1 MANLTARFQMID
13 EMSQKMANL
22 AAGGQTML
30 DKWESAGDAASA
42 AMDAISSSASYAVTA
57 ADGVATSIDSIEQAV
72 SGADSAAGDL
82 ADVLDQYGAAADE
95 AAQKTSYWTSAV
107 GGYDKAMMEATY
119 STQELVDMGVK
130 STAALDDLN
139 DMMSLCEKSSDNL
152 SKSVEASAGIHD
164 ALTASIKKTD
174 DQLDELMQNEK
185 LSTDTKK
192 ELEAASDA
200 AAEALKE
207 LAQAQLE
214 ADAAMQNYQ
223 AVMQSGTEDLGKL
236 EAAAEQVGHASESL
250 AAANGKASDA
260 TDALAKST
268 QKASDEADKASKTG
282 AEAVETIAQALAA
295 AGITATIKEITSAVY
310 DMTNAYSDA
319 EKIIVN
325 ATGATGDALDGLGAS
340 ALKAFSQND
349 DALSSVAGAVGEI
362 NTRLGYTGDTLS
374 EVTGQF
380 LDFADITGQ
389 EVVGSVQLVT
399 KIMNKWGEDAS
410 KLPDVLDDLAYAGQI
425 SGLSVT
431 TLSNTLITGASSLQ
445 EMGLSLENAIGLLA
459 KMELYGV
466 EGTSTI
472 TAMRTAV
479 KNFAADG
486 LDAQEALQ
494 DTITEIANMK
504 DSSEATTKAV
514 EVFGSKVGVD
524 FARAIRDGA
533 ITTDTL
539 TGSLDEAAG
548 TLERTA
554 AAGESLSEKWE
565 KANNKMTVAFTQTLE
580 PTIHDASAEL
590 AELWGNVGDFLS
602 EHPNVVKALTAV
614 GTGLGTV
621 AIGVA
626 GASASFV
633 FASSTVKAFV
643 SAISPFAPGLL
654 AAAAAVTAVTAAVTM
669 LGNKYEDTY
678 DEAMSMTAT
687 TAAQTKELESL
698 KEQYD
703 KACRTYGS
711 TSDQASTLKYRI
723 DELSDSLENN
733 GQSVDEYVS
742 NLDSVISKHND
753 LIDSFGSNTQ
763 AIHNSEVENLALVAQ
778 LDALASSTGNSAE
791 KQAQM
796 ETIINELNGS
806 IDGLNLTYEDLTE
819 NQSKAIAS
827 VKEMAKQQAEQELQ
841 KEKYQEYVDLLK
853 QQATEQETIKEN
865 NDAIAAAQ
873 ERVNEAQKVYDDYI
887 ADLYAQ
893 DPTGMATISAQWSEQ
908 AANLNAANE
917 ELQKYQDKQGEL
929 QKALDD
935 TSDRLEVIDRYY
947 TQQAEDAKA
956 AGGEIVSQQEAVS
969 QAYND
974 VRADVEKLCEA
985 YDAAYKAAKDSFE
998 GQFGLFDE
1006 ASTKSEDYLNASVAA
1021 AQAALDSQLNYWN
1034 TYTANIETLKGT
1046 SYQDLGITED
1056 NYKALMSY
1064 VQDGSE
1070 QAAGLAASMVQAINS
1085 GNKDAVSKL
1094 ANTLADVA
1102 AKQDEAA
1109 QATADWATDYE
1120 KQLDDFQAKMEETV
1134 DNLDM
1139 SDEAGKAAKDTIA
1152 EYVQKLKDG
1161 KKDAVAAA
1169 KDVAAQVALAL
1180 QSGSTYTPT
1189 APTPTTTTVSGH
1201 AGGTT
1206 DAEDVF
1212 IAGEEGPELIVGKQ
1226 GSTVFPTEETE
1237 KIIDALNGIDDAPA
1251 TTATAAPASETTYNT
1266 VTDDHSIM
1274 DSHDVAN
1281 EYAITDSHAVTDDHT
1296 TNNDRHDVT
1305 NQYDA
1310 TDSHDIANQYTTTD
1324 SHDTANQYTA
1334 NDYSVTDSHDLT
1346 DASVL
1351 NDSHDVTSID
1361 NSAQTVDSHDVA
1373 ESYTTDNSV
1382 ESHITQEQ
1390 AGTEKRFGQ
1399 FLQALAGISIDA
1411 PEPAPGESLLASM
1424 LGKAAD
1430 ILSGKNSD
1438 LPEIEAAY
1446 MGLTATPQAA
1456 TETYD
1461 LTELEDILTQQPAAP
1476 VAADEQQ
1483 ATATAAP
1490 ASETPEP
1497 VEPAPLNVLPVATAP
1512 QNAQNTPAETVKRVI
1527 LELVGKGAV
1536 TVSGGSGGG
1545 MTESDV
1551 LELLTDNMKPVLMG
1565 IIKQEIFEEGQLSY
1579 EY

>member
-1 MANLTARFQMID
+1 MANLTAKFQLID
-13 EMSQKMANL
+13 EMSQKL
-22 AAGGQTML
+22 EGIAATGEAML
-30 DKWESAGDAASA
+30 DNWESAGDAASA
-42 AMDAISSSASYAVTA
+42 ALDGISSSASSVESSL
-57 ADGVATSIDSIEQAV
+57 DGATSILEK
-72 SGADSAAGDL
+72 
-82 ADVLDQYGAAADE
+82 YNAAADD
-95 AAQKTSYWTSAV
+95 AAQKTDYWTNAV

-139 DMMSLCEKSSDNL
+139 DMMALCEKSSDEL

-164 ALTASIKKTD
+164 ELTASIKKTG
-174 DQLDELMQNEK
+174 DQLDDLMQNEK
-185 LSTDTKK
+185 LSAETKD
-192 ELEAASDA
+192 ELKAASDA

-207 LAQAQLE
+207 LAQAQLD

-223 AVMQSGTEDLGKL
+223 QVMASGTEDLDKL
-236 EAAAEQVGHASESL
+236 EAAAEQAGHAAESL

-310 DMTNAYSDA
+310 DLTDTYSNA

-325 ATGATGDALDGLGAS
+325 ATGATGDALDSLGTS
-340 ALKAFSQND
+340 MLKAYSGND
-349 DALSSVAGAVGEI
+349 DALDAVAGAVGEI

-374 EVTGQF
+374 DVTGQF

-389 EVVGSVQLVT
+389 DVVGSVQLVT
-399 KIMNKWGEDAS
+399 KVMNKWGEDSS
-410 KLPDVLDDLAYAGQI
+410 KLPNVLDDLAYAGQI

-548 TLERTA
+548 TLEKTA

-565 KANNKMTVAFTQTLE
+565 KANNKMNVAFTQTLE

-590 AELWGNVGDFLS
+590 AELYGNVGDFLS

-626 GASASFV
+626 GVSASFV
-633 FASSTVKAFV
+633 FANSTVKAFV
-643 SAISPFAPGLL
+643 SAISLFAPGLL
-654 AAAAAVTAVTAAVTM
+654 VAAAAVTM
-669 LGNKYEDTY
+669 LGDKYEDTY

-703 KACRTYGS
+703 KACRTYGD

-723 DELSDSLENN
+723 DELSASLDNN
-733 GQSVDEYVS
+733 GQSVDEYVAQI
-742 NLDSVISKHND
+742 DAVISKHDD

-763 AIHNSEVENLALVAQ
+763 AIHDSEVENLALAAQ
-778 LDALASSTGNSAE
+778 LDALASSTGNSTE

-796 ETIINELNGS
+796 EAIIDELNSS
-806 IDGLNLTYEDLTE
+806 IDGLNLTYEDLTS
-819 NQSKAIAS
+819 NQSKAIAN
-827 VKEMAKQQAEQELQ
+827 VKKMAKQQAEQEL
-841 KEKYQEYVDLLK
+841 KTEKYQEYVDLLK
-853 QQATEQETIKEN
+853 EQATQQEAIKEN
-865 NDAIAAAQ
+865 DAAIAAAQ
-873 ERVNEAQKVYDDYI
+873 ERVNEAQKVYEDYI
-887 ADLYAQ
+887 AELYAQ

-929 QKALDD
+929 QKTLDD
-935 TSDRLEVIDRYY
+935 TNDRLEVIDKYY
-947 TQQAEDAKA
+947 NQQAEDAKA
-956 AGGEIVSQQEAVS
+956 AGDEIVSAQEVVS
-969 QAYND
+969 QAYSD
-974 VRADVEKLCEA
+974 VRSDVEKLCEA
-985 YDAAYKAAKDSFE
+985 YNTAYEAAKDSFE

-1006 ASTKSEDYLNASVAA
+1006 ASTKSEDYLNSNVKA

-1034 TYTANIETLKGT
+1034 TYTANIETLKAT
-1046 SYQDLGITED
+1046 SADDLGITEE

-1070 QAAGLAASMVQAINS
+1070 QAAGLAASMVSAINS

-1094 ANTLADVA
+1094 ANTLADVT
-1102 AKQDEAA
+1102 AKQDAAA
-1109 QATADWATDYE
+1109 QATADWVTDYE
-1120 KQLDDFQAKMEETV
+1120 GQLDEFQAKMEGTV
-1134 DNLDM
+1134 DALDM

-1169 KDVAAQVALAL
+1169 KDVAASVALAL
-1180 QSGSTYTPT
+1180 QNSTTYTPST
-1189 APTPTTTTVSGH
+1189 TPTTTVPGH

-1206 DAEDVF
+1206 DAENVF
-1212 IAGEEGPELIVGKQ
+1212 IAGENGPELIVGKQ
-1226 GSTVFPTEETE
+1226 GSTVFPTEET
-1237 KIIDALNGIDDAPA
+1237 
-1251 TTATAAPASETTYNT
+1251 
-1266 VTDDHSIM
+1266 
-1274 DSHDVAN
+1274 
-1281 EYAITDSHAVTDDHT
+1281 
-1296 TNNDRHDVT
+1296 DR
-1305 NQYDA
+1305 
-1310 TDSHDIANQYTTTD
+1310 I
-1324 SHDTANQYTA
+1324 
-1334 NDYSVTDSHDLT
+1334 
-1346 DASVL
+1346 
-1351 NDSHDVTSID
+1351 
-1361 NSAQTVDSHDVA
+1361 
-1373 ESYTTDNSV
+1373 
-1382 ESHITQEQ
+1382 
-1390 AGTEKRFGQ
+1390 
-1399 FLQALAGISIDA
+1399 LQAISGISLDIPDRSS
-1411 PEPAPGESLLASM
+1411 PESM
-1424 LGKAAD
+1424 LSG
-1430 ILSGKNSD
+1430 ILSNAYDVVSGKNSD
-1438 LPEIEAAY
+1438 LSAIDAAY
-1446 MGLTATPQAA
+1446 TGVESSVAR
-1456 TETYD
+1456 
-1461 LTELEDILTQQPAAP
+1461 PAAAYSS
-1476 VAADEQQ
+1476 VLD
-1483 ATATAAP
+1483 
-1490 ASETPEP
+1490 S
-1497 VEPAPLNVLPVATAP
+1497 APLNVQPAANAAVSGAQSS
-1512 QNAQNTPAETVKRVI
+1512 QNAPGETVKKII
-1527 LELVGKGAV
+1527 LELVGKGSV
-1536 TVSGGSGGG
+1536 EVSGGSGSG
-1545 MTESDV
+1545 MTANDV
-1551 LELLTDNMKPVLMG
+1551 LELITDNIKPVLMG
-1565 IIKQEIFEEGQLSY
+1565 ILKQEIFEEGQLSY

>member
-1 MANLTARFQMID
+1 MANLTAKFQLID
-13 EMSQKMANL
+13 EMSQKL
-22 AAGGQTML
+22 EGIAATGEAML
-30 DKWESAGDAASA
+30 DNWESAGDAASA
-42 AMDAISSSASYAVTA
+42 ALDGISSSASSVESSL
-57 ADGVATSIDSIEQAV
+57 DGATSILEK
-72 SGADSAAGDL
+72 
-82 ADVLDQYGAAADE
+82 YNAAADD
-95 AAQKTSYWTSAV
+95 AAQKTDYWTNAV

-130 STAALDDLN
+130 STAALDDMN
-139 DMMSLCEKSSDNL
+139 DMMALCEKSSDEL
-152 SKSVEASAGIHD
+152 SKSVEASVGIHD
-164 ALTASIKKTD
+164 ELTASIKKTG
-174 DQLDELMQNEK
+174 DQLDDLMQNEK
-185 LSTDTKK
+185 LSAETKD
-192 ELEAASDA
+192 ELKAASDA

-207 LAQAQLE
+207 LAQAQLD

-223 AVMQSGTEDLGKL
+223 QVMASGTEDLDKL
-236 EAAAEQVGHASESL
+236 EAAAEQAGHAAESL

-310 DMTNAYSDA
+310 DLTDTYSNA

-325 ATGATGDALDGLGAS
+325 ATGATGDALDSLGAS
-340 ALKAFSQND
+340 MLKAYSGND
-349 DALSSVAGAVGEI
+349 DALDAVAGAVGEI

-389 EVVGSVQLVT
+389 DVVGSVQLVT
-399 KIMNKWGEDAS
+399 KVMNKWGEDSS
-410 KLPDVLDDLAYAGQI
+410 KLPNVLDDLAYAGQI

-554 AAGESLSEKWE
+554 ATGESLSEKWE
-565 KANNKMTVAFTQTLE
+565 KANNKMNVAFTQVLE

-590 AELWGNVGDFLS
+590 AELYGNVGDFLS

-626 GASASFV
+626 GVSASFV

-643 SAISPFAPGLL
+643 STISPFAPGLAPGL
-654 AAAAAVTAVTAAVTM
+654 LVAAAAVTALTAAVTM
-669 LGNKYEDTY
+669 LGDKYEDTY

-703 KACRTYGS
+703 KACRTYGD

-723 DELSDSLENN
+723 DELSASLDNN
-733 GQSVDEYVS
+733 GQSVDEYVAQI
-742 NLDSVISKHND
+742 DAVISKHDD

-763 AIHNSEVENLALVAQ
+763 AIHDSEVENLALAAQ
-778 LDALASSTGNSAE
+778 LDALASSTGNSTE

-796 ETIINELNGS
+796 EAIIDELNSS
-806 IDGLNLTYEDLTE
+806 IDGLNLTYEDLTR
-819 NQSKAIAS
+819 NQSKAIAN
-827 VKEMAKQQAEQELQ
+827 VKEMAKQQAEQEL
-841 KEKYQEYVDLLK
+841 KTEKYQEYVDLLEEQAN
-853 QQATEQETIKEN
+853 QQEAIKEN
-865 NDAIAAAQ
+865 DAAIAAAQ
-873 ERVNEAQKVYDDYI
+873 ERVNEAQKVYEDYI
-887 ADLYAQ
+887 AELYAQ

-929 QKALDD
+929 QKTLDD
-935 TSDRLEVIDRYY
+935 TNDRLEVIDKYY
-947 TQQAEDAKA
+947 NQQAEDAKA
-956 AGGEIVSQQEAVS
+956 AGDEIVSAQEAVS
-969 QAYND
+969 QAYSD
-974 VRADVEKLCEA
+974 VRSDVEKLCEA
-985 YDAAYKAAKDSFE
+985 YNTAYEAAKDSFE

-1006 ASTKSEDYLNASVAA
+1006 ASTKSEDYLDSNVKA

-1034 TYTANIETLKGT
+1034 TYTANIETLKAT
-1046 SYQDLGITED
+1046 SADDLGITEE

-1070 QAAGLAASMVQAINS
+1070 QAAGLAASMVSAINS

-1094 ANTLADVA
+1094 ANTLADVT
-1102 AKQDEAA
+1102 AKQDAAA
-1109 QATADWATDYE
+1109 QATADWVTDYE
-1120 KQLDDFQAKMEETV
+1120 GQLDEFQAKMEGTV
-1134 DNLDM
+1134 DALDM

-1169 KDVAAQVALAL
+1169 KDVAASVALAL
-1180 QSGSTYTPT
+1180 QNSTTYTPS
-1189 APTPTTTTVSGH
+1189 ATPTTTVPGH

-1206 DAEDVF
+1206 DAENVF
-1212 IAGEEGPELIVGKQ
+1212 IAGENGPELIVGKQ
-1226 GSTVFPTEETE
+1226 GSTVFPTEET
-1237 KIIDALNGIDDAPA
+1237 
-1251 TTATAAPASETTYNT
+1251 
-1266 VTDDHSIM
+1266 
-1274 DSHDVAN
+1274 
-1281 EYAITDSHAVTDDHT
+1281 
-1296 TNNDRHDVT
+1296 DR
-1305 NQYDA
+1305 
-1310 TDSHDIANQYTTTD
+1310 I
-1324 SHDTANQYTA
+1324 
-1334 NDYSVTDSHDLT
+1334 
-1346 DASVL
+1346 
-1351 NDSHDVTSID
+1351 
-1361 NSAQTVDSHDVA
+1361 
-1373 ESYTTDNSV
+1373 
-1382 ESHITQEQ
+1382 
-1390 AGTEKRFGQ
+1390 
-1399 FLQALAGISIDA
+1399 LQAISGISLDIPDRSS
-1411 PEPAPGESLLASM
+1411 PESM
-1424 LGKAAD
+1424 LSGILSKAYD
-1430 ILSGKNSD
+1430 IVSGKNSD
-1438 LPEIEAAY
+1438 LSAIDAAY
-1446 MGLTATPQAA
+1446 TGVESSVAR
-1456 TETYD
+1456 
-1461 LTELEDILTQQPAAP
+1461 PAAAYSS
-1476 VAADEQQ
+1476 VLD
-1483 ATATAAP
+1483 
-1490 ASETPEP
+1490 S
-1497 VEPAPLNVLPVATAP
+1497 APLNVQPAANAAVSGAQSS
-1512 QNAQNTPAETVKRVI
+1512 QNEPGETVKKII
-1527 LELVGKGAV
+1527 LELVGKGSV
-1536 TVSGGSGGG
+1536 EVSGGSGSG
-1545 MTESDV
+1545 MTANDV
-1551 LELLTDNMKPVLMG
+1551 LELITDNIKPVLMG
-1565 IIKQEIFEEGQLSY
+1565 ILKQEIFEEGQLSY

>member
-1 MANLTARFQMID
+1 MANLTAKFQLID
-13 EMSQKMANL
+13 EMSQKL
-22 AAGGQTML
+22 EGIAATGEAML
-30 DKWESAGDAASA
+30 DNWESAGDAASA
-42 AMDAISSSASYAVTA
+42 ALDGISSSASSVESSL
-57 ADGVATSIDSIEQAV
+57 DGATSILEK
-72 SGADSAAGDL
+72 
-82 ADVLDQYGAAADE
+82 YNAAADD
-95 AAQKTSYWTSAV
+95 AAQKTDYWTNAV

-139 DMMSLCEKSSDNL
+139 DMMALCEKSSDEL
-152 SKSVEASAGIHD
+152 SKSVEASVDIHD
-164 ALTASIKKTD
+164 ELTASIKKTG
-174 DQLDELMQNEK
+174 DQLDDLMQNEK
-185 LSTDTKK
+185 LSAETKD
-192 ELEAASDA
+192 ELKAASDA

-207 LAQAQLE
+207 LAQAQLD

-223 AVMQSGTEDLGKL
+223 QVMASGTEDLDKL
-236 EAAAEQVGHASESL
+236 EAAAEQAGHAAESL

-310 DMTNAYSDA
+310 DLTDTYSNA

-325 ATGATGDALDGLGAS
+325 ATGATGDALDSLGAS
-340 ALKAFSQND
+340 MLKAYSGND
-349 DALSSVAGAVGEI
+349 DALDAVAGAVGEI

-389 EVVGSVQLVT
+389 DVVGSVQLVT
-399 KIMNKWGEDAS
+399 KVMNKWGEDSS
-410 KLPDVLDDLAYAGQI
+410 KLPNVLDDLAYAGQI

-565 KANNKMTVAFTQTLE
+565 KANNKMNVAFTQVLE

-590 AELWGNVGDFLS
+590 AELYGNVGDFLS

-626 GASASFV
+626 GVSASFV
-633 FASSTVKAFV
+633 FASSTVM

-654 AAAAAVTAVTAAVTM
+654 VAAAAVTALTAAVTM
-669 LGNKYEDTY
+669 LGDKYEDTY

-703 KACRTYGS
+703 KACRTYGD

-723 DELSDSLENN
+723 DELSASLDNN
-733 GQSVDEYVS
+733 GQSVDEYVAQI
-742 NLDSVISKHND
+742 DAVISKHDD

-763 AIHNSEVENLALVAQ
+763 AIHDSEVENLALAAQ
-778 LDALASSTGNSAE
+778 LDALASSTGNSTE

-796 ETIINELNGS
+796 EAIIDELNSS
-806 IDGLNLTYEDLTE
+806 IDGLNLTYEDLTS
-819 NQSKAIAS
+819 NQSKAIAN
-827 VKEMAKQQAEQELQ
+827 VKEMAKQQAEQEL
-841 KEKYQEYVDLLK
+841 KTEKYQEYVDLLK
-853 QQATEQETIKEN
+853 EQATQQEAIKEN
-865 NDAIAAAQ
+865 DAAIAAAQ
-873 ERVNEAQKVYDDYI
+873 ERVNEAQKVYEDYI
-887 ADLYAQ
+887 AELYAQ

-929 QKALDD
+929 QKTLDD
-935 TSDRLEVIDRYY
+935 TNDRLEVIDKYY
-947 TQQAEDAKA
+947 NQQAEDAKA
-956 AGGEIVSQQEAVS
+956 AGDEIVSAQEAVS
-969 QAYND
+969 QAYSD
-974 VRADVEKLCEA
+974 VRSDVEKLCEA
-985 YDAAYKAAKDSFE
+985 YNTAYEAAKDSFE

-1006 ASTKSEDYLNASVAA
+1006 ASTKSEDYLNSNVKA

-1034 TYTANIETLKGT
+1034 TYTANIETLKAT
-1046 SYQDLGITED
+1046 SADDLGITEE

-1070 QAAGLAASMVQAINS
+1070 QAAGLAASMVSAINS

-1094 ANTLADVA
+1094 ANTLADVT
-1102 AKQDEAA
+1102 AKQDAAA
-1109 QATADWATDYE
+1109 QATADWVTDYE
-1120 KQLDDFQAKMEETV
+1120 GQLDEFQAKMEGTV
-1134 DNLDM
+1134 DALDM

-1169 KDVAAQVALAL
+1169 KDVAASVALAL
-1180 QSGSTYTPT
+1180 QNSTTYTPS
-1189 APTPTTTTVSGH
+1189 ATPTTTVPGH

-1206 DAEDVF
+1206 DAENVF
-1212 IAGEEGPELIVGKQ
+1212 IAGENGPELIVGKQ
-1226 GSTVFPTEETE
+1226 GSTVFPTEETDR
-1237 KIIDALNGIDDAPA
+1237 ILQAISGISLDIP
-1251 TTATAAPASETTYNT
+1251 
-1266 VTDDHSIM
+1266 
-1274 DSHDVAN
+1274 
-1281 EYAITDSHAVTDDHT
+1281 
-1296 TNNDRHDVT
+1296 DRSSPESMLSGILSKA
-1305 NQYDA
+1305 YDA
-1310 TDSHDIANQYTTTD
+1310 
-1324 SHDTANQYTA
+1324 
-1334 NDYSVTDSHDLT
+1334 V
-1346 DASVL
+1346 
-1351 NDSHDVTSID
+1351 
-1361 NSAQTVDSHDVA
+1361 
-1373 ESYTTDNSV
+1373 
-1382 ESHITQEQ
+1382 
-1390 AGTEKRFGQ
+1390 
-1399 FLQALAGISIDA
+1399 
-1411 PEPAPGESLLASM
+1411 
-1424 LGKAAD
+1424 
-1430 ILSGKNSD
+1430 SGKNSD
-1438 LPEIEAAY
+1438 LSAIDAAY
-1446 MGLTATPQAA
+1446 TGVESSVAR
-1456 TETYD
+1456 
-1461 LTELEDILTQQPAAP
+1461 PAAAYSS
-1476 VAADEQQ
+1476 VLD
-1483 ATATAAP
+1483 
-1490 ASETPEP
+1490 S
-1497 VEPAPLNVLPVATAP
+1497 APLNVQPAANAAVSGAQSS
-1512 QNAQNTPAETVKRVI
+1512 QNAPGETVKKII
-1527 LELVGKGAV
+1527 LELVGKGSV
-1536 TVSGGSGGG
+1536 EVSGGSGSG
-1545 MTESDV
+1545 MTANDV
-1551 LELLTDNMKPVLMG
+1551 LELITDIIKPVLMG
-1565 IIKQEIFEEGQLSY
+1565 ILKQEIFEEGQLSY

>member
-1 MANLTARFQMID
+1 MANLTAKFQLID
-13 EMSQKMANL
+13 EMSQKL
-22 AAGGQTML
+22 EGIAATGEAML
-30 DKWESAGDAASA
+30 DNWESAGDAASA
-42 AMDAISSSASYAVTA
+42 ALDGISSSASSVESSL
-57 ADGVATSIDSIEQAV
+57 DGATSILEK
-72 SGADSAAGDL
+72 
-82 ADVLDQYGAAADE
+82 YNAAADD
-95 AAQKTSYWTSAV
+95 AAQKTDYWTNAV

-139 DMMSLCEKSSDNL
+139 DMMALCEKSSDEL

-164 ALTASIKKTD
+164 ELTASIKKTG
-174 DQLDELMQNEK
+174 DQLDDLMQNEK
-185 LSTDTKK
+185 LSAETKD
-192 ELEAASDA
+192 ELKAASDA

-207 LAQAQLE
+207 LAQAQLD

-223 AVMQSGTEDLGKL
+223 QVMASGTEDLDKL
-236 EAAAEQVGHASESL
+236 EAAAEQAGHAAESL

-310 DMTNAYSDA
+310 DLTDTYSNA

-325 ATGATGDALDGLGAS
+325 ATGATGDALDSLGTS
-340 ALKAFSQND
+340 MLKAYSGND
-349 DALSSVAGAVGEI
+349 DALDAVAGAVGEI

-374 EVTGQF
+374 DVTGQF

-389 EVVGSVQLVT
+389 DVVGSVQLVT
-399 KIMNKWGEDAS
+399 KVMNKWGEDSS
-410 KLPDVLDDLAYAGQI
+410 KLPNVLDDLAYAGQI

-548 TLERTA
+548 TLEKTA

-565 KANNKMTVAFTQTLE
+565 KANNKMNVAFTQTLE

-590 AELWGNVGDFLS
+590 AELYGNVGDFLS

-626 GASASFV
+626 VTALTA
-633 FASSTVKAFV
+633 AVKAFV

-654 AAAAAVTAVTAAVTM
+654 VAAAAVTALTAAVTM
-669 LGNKYEDTY
+669 LGDKYEDTY

-703 KACRTYGS
+703 KACRTYGD

-723 DELSDSLENN
+723 DELSASLDNN
-733 GQSVDEYVS
+733 GQSVDEYVAQI
-742 NLDSVISKHND
+742 DAVISKHDD

-763 AIHNSEVENLALVAQ
+763 AIHDSEVENLALAAQ
-778 LDALASSTGNSAE
+778 LDALASSTGNSTE

-796 ETIINELNGS
+796 EAIIDELNSS
-806 IDGLNLTYEDLTE
+806 IDGLNLTYEDLTS
-819 NQSKAIAS
+819 NQSKAIAN
-827 VKEMAKQQAEQELQ
+827 VKEMAKQQAEQEL
-841 KEKYQEYVDLLK
+841 KTEKYQEYVDLLK
-853 QQATEQETIKEN
+853 EQATQQEAIKEN
-865 NDAIAAAQ
+865 DAAIAAAQ
-873 ERVNEAQKVYDDYI
+873 ERVNEAQKVYEDYI
-887 ADLYAQ
+887 AELYAQ

-929 QKALDD
+929 QKTLDD
-935 TSDRLEVIDRYY
+935 TNDRLEVIDKYY
-947 TQQAEDAKA
+947 NQQAEDAKA
-956 AGGEIVSQQEAVS
+956 AGDEIVSAQEAVS
-969 QAYND
+969 QAYSD
-974 VRADVEKLCEA
+974 VRSDVKKLCEA
-985 YDAAYKAAKDSFE
+985 YNTAYEAAKDSFE

-1006 ASTKSEDYLNASVAA
+1006 ASTKSEDYLNSNVKA

-1034 TYTANIETLKGT
+1034 TYTANIETLKAT
-1046 SYQDLGITED
+1046 SADDLGITEE

-1070 QAAGLAASMVQAINS
+1070 QAAGLAASMVSAINS

-1094 ANTLADVA
+1094 ANTLADVT
-1102 AKQDEAA
+1102 AKQDAAA
-1109 QATADWATDYE
+1109 QATADWVTDYE
-1120 KQLDDFQAKMEETV
+1120 GQLDEFQAKMEGTV
-1134 DNLDM
+1134 DALDM

-1169 KDVAAQVALAL
+1169 KDVAASVALAL
-1180 QSGSTYTPT
+1180 QNSTTYTPST
-1189 APTPTTTTVSGH
+1189 TPTTTVPGH

-1206 DAEDVF
+1206 DAENVF
-1212 IAGEEGPELIVGKQ
+1212 IAGENGPELIVGKQ
-1226 GSTVFPTEETE
+1226 GSTVFPTEET
-1237 KIIDALNGIDDAPA
+1237 
-1251 TTATAAPASETTYNT
+1251 
-1266 VTDDHSIM
+1266 
-1274 DSHDVAN
+1274 
-1281 EYAITDSHAVTDDHT
+1281 
-1296 TNNDRHDVT
+1296 DR
-1305 NQYDA
+1305 
-1310 TDSHDIANQYTTTD
+1310 I
-1324 SHDTANQYTA
+1324 
-1334 NDYSVTDSHDLT
+1334 
-1346 DASVL
+1346 
-1351 NDSHDVTSID
+1351 
-1361 NSAQTVDSHDVA
+1361 
-1373 ESYTTDNSV
+1373 
-1382 ESHITQEQ
+1382 
-1390 AGTEKRFGQ
+1390 
-1399 FLQALAGISIDA
+1399 LQAISGISLDIPDRSS
-1411 PEPAPGESLLASM
+1411 PESM
-1424 LGKAAD
+1424 LSGILSKAYD
-1430 ILSGKNSD
+1430 VVSGKNSD
-1438 LPEIEAAY
+1438 LSAIDAAY
-1446 MGLTATPQAA
+1446 TGVESSVAR
-1456 TETYD
+1456 
-1461 LTELEDILTQQPAAP
+1461 PAAAYSS
-1476 VAADEQQ
+1476 VLD
-1483 ATATAAP
+1483 
-1490 ASETPEP
+1490 S
-1497 VEPAPLNVLPVATAP
+1497 APLNVQPAANAAVSGAQSS
-1512 QNAQNTPAETVKRVI
+1512 QNAPGETVKKII
-1527 LELVGKGAV
+1527 LELVGKGSV
-1536 TVSGGSGGG
+1536 EVSGGSGSG
-1545 MTESDV
+1545 MTANDV
-1551 LELLTDNMKPVLMG
+1551 LELITDNIKPVLMG
-1565 IIKQEIFEEGQLSY
+1565 ILKQEIFEEGQLSY

>member
-1 MANLTARFQMID
+1 MANLTAKFQLID
-13 EMSQKMANL
+13 EMSQKLEGIAVTGE
-22 AAGGQTML
+22 AML
-30 DKWESAGDAASA
+30 DNWESAGDAASA
-42 AMDAISSSASYAVTA
+42 ALDGISSSASSVESSL
-57 ADGVATSIDSIEQAV
+57 DGATSILEK
-72 SGADSAAGDL
+72 
-82 ADVLDQYGAAADE
+82 YNAAADD
-95 AAQKTSYWTSAV
+95 AAQKTDYWTNAV

-139 DMMSLCEKSSDNL
+139 DMMALCEKSSDEL

-164 ALTASIKKTD
+164 ELTASIKKTG
-174 DQLDELMQNEK
+174 DQLDDLMQNEK
-185 LSTDTKK
+185 LSAETKD
-192 ELEAASDA
+192 ELKAASDA

-207 LAQAQLE
+207 LAQAQLD

-223 AVMQSGTEDLGKL
+223 QVMASGTEDLDKL
-236 EAAAEQVGHASESL
+236 EAAAEQAGHAAESL

-310 DMTNAYSDA
+310 DLTDTYSNA

-325 ATGATGDALDGLGAS
+325 ATGATGDALDSLGAS
-340 ALKAFSQND
+340 MLKAYSGND
-349 DALSSVAGAVGEI
+349 DALDAVAGAVGEI

-374 EVTGQF
+374 DVTGQF

-389 EVVGSVQLVT
+389 DVVGSVQLVT
-399 KIMNKWGEDAS
+399 KVMNKWGEDSS
-410 KLPDVLDDLAYAGQI
+410 KLPNVLDDLAYAGQI

-548 TLERTA
+548 TLEKTA

-565 KANNKMTVAFTQTLE
+565 KANNKMNVAFTQTLE

-590 AELWGNVGDFLS
+590 AELYGNVGDFLS

-626 GASASFV
+626 GVSASFV

-643 SAISPFAPGLL
+643 SAMSAISPFAPGLL
-654 AAAAAVTAVTAAVTM
+654 VAAAAVTALTAAVTM
-669 LGNKYEDTY
+669 LGDKYEDTY

-703 KACRTYGS
+703 KACRTYGD

-723 DELSDSLENN
+723 DELSASLDNN
-733 GQSVDEYVS
+733 GQSVDEYVAQI
-742 NLDSVISKHND
+742 DAVISKHDD

-763 AIHNSEVENLALVAQ
+763 AIHDSEVENLALAAQ
-778 LDALASSTGNSAE
+778 LDALASSTGNSTE

-796 ETIINELNGS
+796 EAIIDELNSS
-806 IDGLNLTYEDLTE
+806 IDGLNLTYEDLTS
-819 NQSKAIAS
+819 NQSKAIAN
-827 VKEMAKQQAEQELQ
+827 VKEMAKQQAEQEL
-841 KEKYQEYVDLLK
+841 KTEKYQEYVDLLK
-853 QQATEQETIKEN
+853 EQATQQEAIKEN
-865 NDAIAAAQ
+865 DAAIAAAQ
-873 ERVNEAQKVYDDYI
+873 ERVNEAQKVYEDYI
-887 ADLYAQ
+887 AELYAQ

-929 QKALDD
+929 QKTLDD
-935 TSDRLEVIDRYY
+935 TNDRLEVIDKYY
-947 TQQAEDAKA
+947 NQQAEDAKA
-956 AGGEIVSQQEAVS
+956 AGDEIVSAQEAVS
-969 QAYND
+969 QAYSD
-974 VRADVEKLCEA
+974 VRSDVEKLCEA
-985 YDAAYKAAKDSFE
+985 YNTAYEAAKDSFE

-1006 ASTKSEDYLNASVAA
+1006 ASTKSEDYLNSNVKA

-1034 TYTANIETLKGT
+1034 TYTANIETLKAT
-1046 SYQDLGITED
+1046 SADDLGITEE

-1070 QAAGLAASMVQAINS
+1070 QAAGLAASMVSAINS

-1094 ANTLADVA
+1094 ANTLADVT
-1102 AKQDEAA
+1102 AKQDAAA
-1109 QATADWATDYE
+1109 QATADWVTDYE
-1120 KQLDDFQAKMEETV
+1120 GQLDEFQAKMEGTV
-1134 DNLDM
+1134 DALDM

-1169 KDVAAQVALAL
+1169 KDVAASVALAL
-1180 QSGSTYTPT
+1180 QNSTTYTPS
-1189 APTPTTTTVSGH
+1189 ATPTTTVPGH

-1206 DAEDVF
+1206 DAENVF
-1212 IAGEEGPELIVGKQ
+1212 IAGENGPELIVGKQ
-1226 GSTVFPTEETE
+1226 GSTVFPTEET
-1237 KIIDALNGIDDAPA
+1237 
-1251 TTATAAPASETTYNT
+1251 
-1266 VTDDHSIM
+1266 
-1274 DSHDVAN
+1274 
-1281 EYAITDSHAVTDDHT
+1281 
-1296 TNNDRHDVT
+1296 DR
-1305 NQYDA
+1305 
-1310 TDSHDIANQYTTTD
+1310 I
-1324 SHDTANQYTA
+1324 
-1334 NDYSVTDSHDLT
+1334 
-1346 DASVL
+1346 
-1351 NDSHDVTSID
+1351 
-1361 NSAQTVDSHDVA
+1361 
-1373 ESYTTDNSV
+1373 
-1382 ESHITQEQ
+1382 
-1390 AGTEKRFGQ
+1390 
-1399 FLQALAGISIDA
+1399 LQAISGISLDIPDRSS
-1411 PEPAPGESLLASM
+1411 PESM
-1424 LGKAAD
+1424 LSGILSKAYD
-1430 ILSGKNSD
+1430 VVSGKNSD
-1438 LPEIEAAY
+1438 LSAIDAAY
-1446 MGLTATPQAA
+1446 TGVESSVAR
-1456 TETYD
+1456 
-1461 LTELEDILTQQPAAP
+1461 PAAYSS
-1476 VAADEQQ
+1476 VLD
-1483 ATATAAP
+1483 
-1490 ASETPEP
+1490 S
-1497 VEPAPLNVLPVATAP
+1497 APLNVQPAANAAVSGA
-1512 QNAQNTPAETVKRVI
+1512 QNAQSAPGETVKKII
-1527 LELVGKGAV
+1527 LELVGKGSV
-1536 TVSGGSGGG
+1536 EVSVGSGSG
-1545 MTESDV
+1545 MSANDV
-1551 LELLTDNMKPVLMG
+1551 LEMITDNVKPVLMG
-1565 IIKQEIFEEGQLSY
+1565 ILKQEIFEEGQLSY

>member
-1 MANLTARFQMID
+1 MANLTAKFQLID
-13 EMSQKMANL
+13 EMSQKL
-22 AAGGQTML
+22 EGIAATGEAML
-30 DKWESAGDAASA
+30 DNWESAGDTASA
-42 AMDAISSSASYAVTA
+42 ALDGISSSASSVESSL
-57 ADGVATSIDSIEQAV
+57 DGATSILEK
-72 SGADSAAGDL
+72 
-82 ADVLDQYGAAADE
+82 YNAAADD
-95 AAQKTSYWTSAV
+95 AAQKTDYWTNAV

-139 DMMSLCEKSSDNL
+139 DMMALCEKSSDEL

-164 ALTASIKKTD
+164 ELTASIKKTG
-174 DQLDELMQNEK
+174 DQLDDLMQNEK
-185 LSTDTKK
+185 LSAETKD
-192 ELEAASDA
+192 ELKAASDA

-207 LAQAQLE
+207 LAQAQLD

-223 AVMQSGTEDLGKL
+223 QVIASGTEDLDKL
-236 EAAAEQVGHASESL
+236 EAAAEQAGHAAESL

-310 DMTNAYSDA
+310 DLTDTYSNA

-325 ATGATGDALDGLGAS
+325 ATGATGDALDSLGAS
-340 ALKAFSQND
+340 MLKAYSGND
-349 DALSSVAGAVGEI
+349 DALDAVAGAVGEI

-374 EVTGQF
+374 EVTGEF

-389 EVVGSVQLVT
+389 DVVGSVQLVT
-399 KIMNKWGEDAS
+399 KVMNKWGEDSS
-410 KLPDVLDDLAYAGQI
+410 KLPNVLDDLAYAGQI

-565 KANNKMTVAFTQTLE
+565 KANNKMNVAFTQVLE

-590 AELWGNVGDFLS
+590 AELYGNVGDFLS

-626 GASASFV
+626 GVSASFV

-643 SAISPFAPGLL
+643 STISAISPFAPGLL
-654 AAAAAVTAVTAAVTM
+654 VAAAAVTALTAAVTM
-669 LGNKYEDTY
+669 LGDKYEDTY

-703 KACRTYGS
+703 KACRTYGD

-723 DELSDSLENN
+723 DELSASLDNN
-733 GQSVDEYVS
+733 GQSVDEYVAQI
-742 NLDSVISKHND
+742 DAVISKHDD

-763 AIHNSEVENLALVAQ
+763 AIHDSEVENLALAAQ
-778 LDALASSTGNSAE
+778 LDALASSTGNSTE

-796 ETIINELNGS
+796 EAIIDELNSS
-806 IDGLNLTYEDLTE
+806 IDGLNLTYEDLTS
-819 NQSKAIAS
+819 NQSKAIAN
-827 VKEMAKQQAEQELQ
+827 VKEMAKQQAEQEL
-841 KEKYQEYVDLLK
+841 KTEKYQEYVDLLK
-853 QQATEQETIKEN
+853 EQATQQEAIKEN
-865 NDAIAAAQ
+865 DAAIAAAQ
-873 ERVNEAQKVYDDYI
+873 ERVNEAQKVYEDYI
-887 ADLYAQ
+887 AELYAQ

-908 AANLNAANE
+908 AANLNATNE

-929 QKALDD
+929 QKTLDD
-935 TSDRLEVIDRYY
+935 TNDRLEVIDKYY
-947 TQQAEDAKA
+947 NQQAEDAKA
-956 AGGEIVSQQEAVS
+956 AGDEIVSAQEAVS
-969 QAYND
+969 QAYSD
-974 VRADVEKLCEA
+974 VRSDVEKLCEA
-985 YDAAYKAAKDSFE
+985 YNTAYEAAKDSFE

-1006 ASTKSEDYLNASVAA
+1006 ASTKSEDYLNSNVKA

-1034 TYTANIETLKGT
+1034 TYTANIETLKAT
-1046 SYQDLGITED
+1046 SADDLGITEE

-1070 QAAGLAASMVQAINS
+1070 QAAGLAASMVSAINS

-1094 ANTLADVA
+1094 ANTLADVT
-1102 AKQDEAA
+1102 AKQDAAA
-1109 QATADWATDYE
+1109 QATADWVTDYE
-1120 KQLDDFQAKMEETV
+1120 GQLDEFQAKMEGTV
-1134 DNLDM
+1134 DALDM

-1169 KDVAAQVALAL
+1169 KDVAASVALAL
-1180 QSGSTYTPT
+1180 QNSTTYTPS
-1189 APTPTTTTVSGH
+1189 ATPTTTVPGH

-1206 DAEDVF
+1206 DAENVF
-1212 IAGEEGPELIVGKQ
+1212 IAGENGPELIVGKQ
-1226 GSTVFPTEETE
+1226 GSTVFPTEET
-1237 KIIDALNGIDDAPA
+1237 
-1251 TTATAAPASETTYNT
+1251 
-1266 VTDDHSIM
+1266 
-1274 DSHDVAN
+1274 
-1281 EYAITDSHAVTDDHT
+1281 
-1296 TNNDRHDVT
+1296 DR
-1305 NQYDA
+1305 
-1310 TDSHDIANQYTTTD
+1310 I
-1324 SHDTANQYTA
+1324 
-1334 NDYSVTDSHDLT
+1334 
-1346 DASVL
+1346 
-1351 NDSHDVTSID
+1351 
-1361 NSAQTVDSHDVA
+1361 
-1373 ESYTTDNSV
+1373 
-1382 ESHITQEQ
+1382 
-1390 AGTEKRFGQ
+1390 
-1399 FLQALAGISIDA
+1399 LQAISGISLDIPDRSS
-1411 PEPAPGESLLASM
+1411 PESM
-1424 LGKAAD
+1424 LSGILSKAYD
-1430 ILSGKNSD
+1430 VVSGKNSD
-1438 LPEIEAAY
+1438 LSAIDAAY
-1446 MGLTATPQAA
+1446 TGVESSVAR
-1456 TETYD
+1456 
-1461 LTELEDILTQQPAAP
+1461 PAAAYSS
-1476 VAADEQQ
+1476 VLD
-1483 ATATAAP
+1483 
-1490 ASETPEP
+1490 S
-1497 VEPAPLNVLPVATAP
+1497 APLNVQPAANAAVSGAQSS
-1512 QNAQNTPAETVKRVI
+1512 QNAPGETVKKII
-1527 LELVGKGAV
+1527 LELVGKGSV
-1536 TVSGGSGGG
+1536 EVSGGSGSG
-1545 MTESDV
+1545 MTANDV
-1551 LELLTDNMKPVLMG
+1551 LELITDNIKPVLMG
-1565 IIKQEIFEEGQLSY
+1565 ILKQEIFEEGQLSY

>member
-1 MANLTARFQMID
+1 MANLTAKFQLID
-13 EMSQKMANL
+13 EMSQKL
-22 AAGGQTML
+22 EGIAATGEAML
-30 DKWESAGDAASA
+30 DNWESAGDAASA
-42 AMDAISSSASYAVTA
+42 ALDGISSSASSVESSL
-57 ADGVATSIDSIEQAV
+57 DGATSILEK
-72 SGADSAAGDL
+72 
-82 ADVLDQYGAAADE
+82 YNAAADD
-95 AAQKTSYWTSAV
+95 AAQKTDYWTNAV

-139 DMMSLCEKSSDNL
+139 DMMALCEKSSDEL
-152 SKSVEASAGIHD
+152 SKSVEASVDIHD
-164 ALTASIKKTD
+164 ELTASIKKTG
-174 DQLDELMQNEK
+174 DQLDDLMQNEK
-185 LSTDTKK
+185 LSAETKD
-192 ELEAASDA
+192 ELKAASDA

-207 LAQAQLE
+207 LAQAQLD

-223 AVMQSGTEDLGKL
+223 QVMASGTEDLDKL
-236 EAAAEQVGHASESL
+236 EAAAEQAGHAAESL

-310 DMTNAYSDA
+310 DLTDTYSNA

-325 ATGATGDALDGLGAS
+325 ATGATGDALDSLGAS
-340 ALKAFSQND
+340 MLKAYSGND
-349 DALSSVAGAVGEI
+349 DALDAVAGAVGEI

-389 EVVGSVQLVT
+389 DVVGSVQLVT
-399 KIMNKWGEDAS
+399 KVMNKWGEDSS
-410 KLPDVLDDLAYAGQI
+410 KLPNVLDDLAYAGQI

-565 KANNKMTVAFTQTLE
+565 KANNKMNVAFTQVLE

-590 AELWGNVGDFLS
+590 AELYGNVGDFLS

-626 GASASFV
+626 GVSASFV
-633 FASSTVKAFV
+633 FASSTVKA
-643 SAISPFAPGLL
+643 AISPFAPGLL
-654 AAAAAVTAVTAAVTM
+654 VAAAAVTALTAAVTM
-669 LGNKYEDTY
+669 LGDKYEDTY

-703 KACRTYGS
+703 KACRTYGD

-723 DELSDSLENN
+723 DELSASLDNN
-733 GQSVDEYVS
+733 GQSVDEYVAQI
-742 NLDSVISKHND
+742 DAVISKHDD

-763 AIHNSEVENLALVAQ
+763 AIHDSEVENLALAAQ
-778 LDALASSTGNSAE
+778 LDALASSTGNSTE

-796 ETIINELNGS
+796 EAIIDELNSS
-806 IDGLNLTYEDLTE
+806 IDGLNLTYEDLTS
-819 NQSKAIAS
+819 NQSKAIAN
-827 VKEMAKQQAEQELQ
+827 VKEMAKQQAEQEL
-841 KEKYQEYVDLLK
+841 KTEKYQEYVDLLK
-853 QQATEQETIKEN
+853 EQATQQEAIKEN
-865 NDAIAAAQ
+865 DAAIAAAQ
-873 ERVNEAQKVYDDYI
+873 ERVNEAQKVYEDYI
-887 ADLYAQ
+887 AELYAQ

-929 QKALDD
+929 QKTLDD
-935 TSDRLEVIDRYY
+935 TNDRLEVIDKYY
-947 TQQAEDAKA
+947 NQQAEDAKA
-956 AGGEIVSQQEAVS
+956 AGDEIVSAQEAVS
-969 QAYND
+969 QAYSD
-974 VRADVEKLCEA
+974 VRSDVEKLCEA
-985 YDAAYKAAKDSFE
+985 YNTAYEAAKDSFE

-1006 ASTKSEDYLNASVAA
+1006 ASTKSEDYLNSNVKA

-1034 TYTANIETLKGT
+1034 TYTANIETLKAT
-1046 SYQDLGITED
+1046 SADDLGITEE

-1070 QAAGLAASMVQAINS
+1070 QAAGLAASMVSAINS

-1094 ANTLADVA
+1094 ANTLADVT
-1102 AKQDEAA
+1102 AKQDAAA
-1109 QATADWATDYE
+1109 QATADWVTDYE
-1120 KQLDDFQAKMEETV
+1120 GQLDEFQAKMEGTV
-1134 DNLDM
+1134 DALDM

-1169 KDVAAQVALAL
+1169 KDVAASVALAL
-1180 QSGSTYTPT
+1180 QNSTTYTPS
-1189 APTPTTTTVSGH
+1189 ATPTTTVPGH

-1206 DAEDVF
+1206 DAENVF
-1212 IAGEEGPELIVGKQ
+1212 IAGENGPELIVGKQ
-1226 GSTVFPTEETE
+1226 GSTVFPTEETDR
-1237 KIIDALNGIDDAPA
+1237 ILQAISGISLDIP
-1251 TTATAAPASETTYNT
+1251 
-1266 VTDDHSIM
+1266 
-1274 DSHDVAN
+1274 
-1281 EYAITDSHAVTDDHT
+1281 
-1296 TNNDRHDVT
+1296 DRSSPESMLSGILSKA
-1305 NQYDA
+1305 YDA
-1310 TDSHDIANQYTTTD
+1310 
-1324 SHDTANQYTA
+1324 
-1334 NDYSVTDSHDLT
+1334 V
-1346 DASVL
+1346 
-1351 NDSHDVTSID
+1351 
-1361 NSAQTVDSHDVA
+1361 
-1373 ESYTTDNSV
+1373 
-1382 ESHITQEQ
+1382 
-1390 AGTEKRFGQ
+1390 
-1399 FLQALAGISIDA
+1399 
-1411 PEPAPGESLLASM
+1411 
-1424 LGKAAD
+1424 
-1430 ILSGKNSD
+1430 SGKNSD
-1438 LPEIEAAY
+1438 LSAIDAAY
-1446 MGLTATPQAA
+1446 TGVESSVAR
-1456 TETYD
+1456 
-1461 LTELEDILTQQPAAP
+1461 PAAAYSS
-1476 VAADEQQ
+1476 VLD
-1483 ATATAAP
+1483 
-1490 ASETPEP
+1490 S
-1497 VEPAPLNVLPVATAP
+1497 APLNVQPAANAAVSGAQSS
-1512 QNAQNTPAETVKRVI
+1512 QNAPGETVKKII
-1527 LELVGKGAV
+1527 LELVGKGSV
-1536 TVSGGSGGG
+1536 EVSGGSGSG
-1545 MTESDV
+1545 MTANDV
-1551 LELLTDNMKPVLMG
+1551 LELITDNIKPVLMG
-1565 IIKQEIFEEGQLSY
+1565 ILKQEIFEEGQLSY